1 MSSFEYNK
9 LINYPEI
16 NIDLSQYKDKVFVR
30 VDTKVYKID
39 IEKLIKDYGKLVQII
54 YDNK

>member
-30 VDTKVYKID
+30 VDTKIYKID
-39 IEKLIKDYGKLVQII
+39 IEKLIKDYGSLVEII

>member
-39 IEKLIKDYGKLVQII
+39 IEKLIKDYGSLVEII